1 MIRLARMGSLGS
13 LGLLGILLA
22 GCASQRIVPRPTHEG
37 ESSYRALPATDMT
50 HYQLALGAVSG
61 GAVPLDHPAPTYPP
75 SQLAAC
81 PPEIRLRALLIVG
94 TDGKVDE
101 VRVDNVAGVA
111 PAFATAVR
119 TAAAQWRFVPLS
131 ISRWASDANGN
142 SHLVES
148 VLKPFSLP
156 YEFGFSCHDG
166 KPQTSTS
173 AS

>member
-1 MIRLARMGSLGS
+1 MVRFARIGSLGV
-13 LGLLGILLA
+13 LVAVLA
-22 GCASQRIVPRPTHEG
+22 GCASQRTVPPPVHEG
-37 ESSYRALPATDMT
+37 ASSFRALPEAGMT

-81 PPEIRLRALLIVG
+81 PPQIRLRALLVVG
-94 TDGKVDE
+94 TDGKVDD
-101 VRVDNVAGVA
+101 VRVDNAAGIA
-111 PAFATAVR
+111 PAFTAAVR
-119 TAAAQWRFVPLS
+119 AAAGQWRFVPLS

-142 SHLVES
+142 SHEVET

-156 YEFGFSCHDG
+156 YEFSFSCHDG

-173 AS
+173 VP

>member
-1 MIRLARMGSLGS
+1 MIRLARMGSLGV
-13 LGLLGILLA
+13 LVALLA
-22 GCASQRIVPRPTHEG
+22 GCASQRVVAPPSHEG
-37 ESSYRALPATDMT
+37 ESSYRALPDTDMT

-61 GAVPLDHPAPTYPP
+61 GAVPLDHPAPIYP
-75 SQLAAC
+75 STQLAAC

-94 TDGKVDE
+94 TDGKVDD

-119 TAAAQWRFVPLS
+119 AAAGQWRFVPLS
-131 ISRWASDANGN
+131 ISRWAADANGH
-142 SHLVES
+142 SHRVET

-156 YEFGFSCHDG
+156 YEFRFSCHDG

>member
-1 MIRLARMGSLGS
+1 MVRFAHIGSLGVS
-13 LGLLGILLA
+13 VALLA
-22 GCASQRIVPRPTHEG
+22 GCAGQRVVPPPSHEG
-37 ESSYRALPATDMT
+37 ESSFRALPDTHMT

-75 SQLAAC
+75 SQLITC
-81 PPEIRLRALLIVG
+81 PPQIRLRALLIVG
-94 TDGKVDE
+94 TDGKVND
-101 VRVDNVAGVA
+101 VRVDNAAGVA
-111 PAFATAVR
+111 PAFAAAVR
-119 TAAAQWRFVPLS
+119 AAAGQWRFVPLS

-156 YEFGFSCHDG
+156 YEFSFSCHDG